1 MSNKSYVKL
10 TVPFISK
17 SYYSSKTNCFK
28 AKGTCNFIIY
38 LKDRA
43 IVKQYIQFEESTYR
57 ATDFKMVNTVGFWK
71 KKKEMRI
78 FRERFLNADKL
89 FNETRFLSL
98 SNNELKKINEF
109 LKLESR
115 STVLEQ
121 LSYLSGSN
129 PSGSETSFN
138 ATPLRCI
145 DKNFLSFN
153 FYNPLKK
160 YRSKKHQ
167 FESNLDLEN
176 IETIGLVD
184 VVNSN
189 VYLDNFKDEFCKYN
203 FMYINLIEKENP
215 KDRLNKV
222 MSLLEENRIKKNRV
236 ESSFNDK
243 VEEIYNL
250 FKNGFYNGNSNYK
263 NQLRSIYNSWT
274 SYLISIN
281 KIKNISQNEY
291 ISHETIETAHI
302 IGFSYL
308 VNRSNLKDWKLAVNG
323 NNAIFIDA
331 NTHTLFDKN
340 LITFNPYN
348 RRIVIKEDLPDKEL
362 IEKCISLKEDFL
374 INELNEEQIK
384 NLEINFNYWK
394 QHNKNIN

>member
-1 MSNKSYVKL
+1 
-10 TVPFISK
+10 
-17 SYYSSKTNCFK
+17 
-28 AKGTCNFIIY
+28 
-38 LKDRA
+38 
-43 IVKQYIQFEESTYR
+43 
-57 ATDFKMVNTVGFWK
+57 
-71 KKKEMRI
+71 MRI

-184 VVNSN
+184 VINSN

-222 MSLLEENRIKKNRV
+222 MSLLEANRIKKNDV

-243 VEEIYNL
+243 VEEVYNL

-263 NQLRSIYNSWT
+263 NQLRSIYNS
-274 SYLISIN
+274 
-281 KIKNISQNEY
+281 
-291 ISHETIETAHI
+291 
-302 IGFSYL
+302 
-308 VNRSNLKDWKLAVNG
+308 
-323 NNAIFIDA
+323 
-331 NTHTLFDKN
+331 
-340 LITFNPYN
+340 
-348 RRIVIKEDLPDKEL
+348 
-362 IEKCISLKEDFL
+362 
-374 INELNEEQIK
+374 
-384 NLEINFNYWK
+384 
-394 QHNKNIN
+394 